1 MEGHQFAI
9 FGFKLTS
16 DFRYV
21 VSVSNQ
27 FITWDVSTS
36 DLTRQVNPNV
46 KGLMLGLEISPDSRY
61 VAAYTNNNQT
71 ILLNMMVSEFV
82 VIENPLG
89 EGQNIGG
96 IVLLDTYLLIYGQL
110 SWCRYSIGGKLLE
123 KKVLEGEKPILQMFM
138 KPKCGTFFIRWSGD
152 MNDSHM
158 VLETI
163 KDNLEGLP
171 LKFHSAYALSD
182 DMNKVWVCPIEN
194 CHTVAMFEYKT
205 GCWLKQMEYSD
216 NSRPLVQLSVPR
228 GEEYII
234 GTHVNGFLIWT
245 KWNGRDEKPAN
256 AVTLSLPSGI
266 RNIPIKMNKSNSCVL
281 SARNTY
287 AIAGIRKVLY
297 IWSVKYGSLV
307 KCLDAH
313 FARIIDVQPLVCGSW
328 NCVITSSFDKTV
340 KVWNLNYIFE
350 EVHNTDRHETQID
363 SISLSTEKGIAV
375 TVTRGCVGVWDLLT
389 GVLKHKLAYSALGA
403 IVTHAEITKSGE
415 YVIAAESG
423 FLIYWHI
430 ETEKVIF
437 KEEQKSVFQIL
448 LYEDETKSLVV
459 SRMLP
464 HLKATCISREF
475 PGGKKVFEFEFPY
488 RQFKNIILSSGKHYF
503 VAFGYEKQKE
513 MIFVHHADNG
523 NLLQKFPV
531 KYPNFKDVQMIV
543 PVPDKPYEI
552 ALIDQDKG
560 NIMDIRHRKFIRSIS
575 HWGGKSNKNM
585 KNVELVRSPQFKP
598 SY

>member
-1 MEGHQFAI
+1 MCFFRLKSLEGHQFAI

-36 DLTRQVNPNV
+36 DLARQVNPGV

-71 ILLNMMVSEFV
+71 ILLNMMISEFV

-89 EGQNIGG
+89 ASKHIEGL
-96 IVLLDTYLLIYGQL
+96 VLLDTYLLIYGQFG
-110 SWCRYSIGGKLLE
+110 WCRYSMGGKLLE
-123 KKVLEGEKPILQMFM
+123 KKELEGDKPILQMFM
-138 KPKCGTFFIRWSGD
+138 KPKRGTIFIRWSGD
-152 MNDSHM
+152 MNDAKM
-158 VLETI
+158 VAETT
-163 KDNLEGLP
+163 KDNLDGLP
-171 LKFHSAYALSD
+171 LNFHSAFVLNE
-182 DMNKVWVCPIEN
+182 DMDKIWVCPKEN
-194 CHTVAMFEYKT
+194 SYSVAMFEYT
-205 GCWLKQMEYSD
+205 NGCWLNKIEYSD
-216 NSRPLVQLSVPR
+216 NFHQLVQLSVSPA
-228 GEEYII
+228 EDYIM
-234 GTHVNGFLIWT
+234 GTFINGFRIW
-245 KWNGRDEKPAN
+245 KAWNGKDTEPPKS
-256 AVTLSLPSGI
+256 VTLNLPSGI

-281 SARNTY
+281 SARSTY

-313 FARIIDVQPLVCGSW
+313 FARIIDVQPLICGAW

-350 EVHNTDRHETQID
+350 EVHRNDRHETQVD

-389 GVLKHKLAYSALGA
+389 GCLKSKLADSALGA
-403 IVTHAEITKSGE
+403 IVTHAVVTKSGE

-423 FLIYWHI
+423 FVIYWNI
-430 ETEKVIF
+430 ENEKVIF
-437 KEEQKSVFQIL
+437 KEEQKSVFQIIF
-448 LYEDETKSLVV
+448 YGKESRSLVV

-464 HLKATCISREF
+464 ELKAICVSRNF
-475 PGGKKVFEFEFPY
+475 PSGDKLFDFEFPY
-488 RQFKNIILSSGKHYF
+488 RQFRNVILSSSNHYF
-503 VAFGYEKQKE
+503 VALGHEKGKD
-513 MIFVHHADNG
+513 MLFIHNADNG
-523 NLLQKFPV
+523 SPLHKFPV
-531 KYPNFKDVQMIV
+531 KYPHFKDIQMIV
-543 PVPDKPYEI
+543 PVPDKDCEI

-560 NIMDIRHRKFIRSIS
+560 NIVNIKHRKFLRSIL
-575 HWGGKSNKNM
+575 HWGGTLNIIIYINDGI
-585 KNVELVRSPQFKP
+585 
-598 SY
+598 